1 MADIAAEVQLPRSN
15 LHYYFTTKSELY
27 SAVLFDLLEVWKQD
41 ALCFEMFDDPRVVL
55 SSYIRA
61 KMNHSRSRPYGSKV
75 WANEIIHG
83 APTLGEAL
91 DASLY
96 DWAKMKEAK
105 IRQWVED
112 KRILPVEPSSLLY
125 MIWASTQHYADFD
138 HQVNILNEHQPLS
151 DMQFERAIQ
160 TVTSVILRG
169 IGLEPK
175 SGGRSLRQLLQRS
188 VWELPQARCD
198 LRSHDVIGIARIMV
212 PVQKRL
218 AGVHRHHLDAVRH
231 RAGDLAQVAAH
242 ALIID
247 HFIFMRAVGLLQAGD
262 RLVRGVLAGDV
273 AAPATDAGVLVD
285 LAMT

>member
-1 MADIAAEVQLPRSN
+1 MGNHKIGIRRVNVEKILLAAEKIFAEKGYGSTAMADIAEEVQLPRSN

-27 SAVLFDLLEVWKQD
+27 SSVLFDLLEVWKQD

-83 APTLGEAL
+83 APTLGVAL

-105 IRQWVED
+105 IRQWVDD

-138 HQVNILNEHQPLS
+138 HQVNILNDHQPLS
-151 DMQFERAIQ
+151 DMQFERAVQ

-169 IGLEPK
+169 IGLEP
-175 SGGRSLRQLLQRS
+175 
-188 VWELPQARCD
+188 
-198 LRSHDVIGIARIMV
+198 
-212 PVQKRL
+212 
-218 AGVHRHHLDAVRH
+218 
-231 RAGDLAQVAAH
+231 
-242 ALIID
+242 
-247 HFIFMRAVGLLQAGD
+247 
-262 RLVRGVLAGDV
+262 
-273 AAPATDAGVLVD
+273 
-285 LAMT
+285 